1 MSSRK
6 RPGLGQGL
14 GALIPSNTTTPPTP
28 RYTEPPDTGQTGLR
42 QIPIDSILGNPF
54 QPRKDSK
61 EEEKLIELT
70 DSIREHGILQ
80 PIIVTFLEDG
90 AIGERFSLIAGER
103 RWRAAKRVGLTH
115 VPAIVREATQ
125 QEMLEWA
132 LIENI
137 QREDLNAFEEALAYQ
152 QMMDFSNLT
161 QGEIARRVGKN
172 RVTVTNTMRLLK
184 LPEPIQMM
192 LRQGII
198 SEGHARAILG
208 LEGRASDMMA
218 VAEQVVKEQLNVR
231 QTEAIVTRMKEPPQQ
246 RTRSENMLS
255 LHDRELQKQ
264 FRNALS
270 LTVDLKRKK
279 KGGEIVIHFDDDED
293 LQALYE
299 KLLGE

>member
-14 GALIPSNTTTPPTP
+14 GALIPSNTNTPPTP

-42 QIPIDSILGNPF
+42 QVPIDSILPNPF
-54 QPRKDSK
+54 QPRSDSK
-61 EEEKLIELT
+61 EETKLQELA

-80 PIIVTFLEDG
+80 PLIVTFMDEG
-90 AIGERFSLIAGER
+90 AIGERFRLIAGER
-103 RWRAAKRVGLTH
+103 RWRAAKRVGLSH
-115 VPAIVREATQ
+115 VPVIVREATE

-152 QMMDFSNLT
+152 QMVEYSRLT
-161 QGEIARRVGKN
+161 QEEIARRVGKN
-172 RVTVTNTMRLLK
+172 RSTITNTMRLLK
-184 LPEPIQMM
+184 LPEPVQHM
-192 LRQGII
+192 LRRGEI

-208 LEGRASDMMA
+208 LEHASDMMT
-218 VAEQVVKEQLNVR
+218 VAEQVVKEGLNVR

-246 RTRSENMLS
+246 RTKADNLLS

-299 KLLGE
+299 RLLGE